1 MTPND
6 HDQNINQ
13 AKLQTLKGL
22 QILYTEDVKSNQF
35 LVKTLL
41 ADHEIDCD
49 IANDG
54 NETIAKTSEKEFDVI
69 LLDVQLPDMDGFEVT
84 AKIRSNEQSKNK
96 KTPIVLFSA
105 HTGINDE
112 KIKGCGANDIIGKP
126 FQPED
131 LLLKIE
137 RNVKRNQ

>member
-1 MTPND
+1 MNPAMNIRR
-6 HDQNINQ
+6 INQ
-13 AKLQTLKGL
+13 ARLEMLKGL
-22 QILYTEDVKSNQF
+22 RILYTEDVKSNQF

-41 ADHEIDCD
+41 ADYEIDCD
-49 IANDG
+49 IANNG
-54 NETIAKTSEKEFDVI
+54 SETIAKASEKEFDVI

-84 AKIRSNEQSKNK
+84 AKIRRQEHSKNK
-96 KTPIVLFSA
+96 RTPIVLFSA

-112 KIKGCGANDIIGKP
+112 KIKSCGANDIIGKP

-137 RNVKRNQ
+137 RNVTRT